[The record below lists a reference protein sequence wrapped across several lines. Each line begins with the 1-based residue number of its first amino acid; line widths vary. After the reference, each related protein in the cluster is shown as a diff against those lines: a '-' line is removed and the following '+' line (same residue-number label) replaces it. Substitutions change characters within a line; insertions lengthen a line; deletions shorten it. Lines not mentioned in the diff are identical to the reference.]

1 MQKSFETESALILS
15 FFGSFPGPFANF
27 IFYLLCLFY
36 FQVILRAENLDYSNS
51 TVQSRVESLIS
62 ELEGSPFVDPTYT
75 DSWQEAT
82 DFPQS

>member
-1 MQKSFETESALILS
+1 MQKSLESALILS
-15 FFGSFPGPFANF
+15 FFGSFLGPFANF
-27 IFYLLCLFY
+27 ICSVFYL
-36 FQVILRAENLDYSNS
+36 QVILRAENLDYSNS